1 MEYQTNFNIFWGT
14 FVLLVIG
21 MSIII
26 FGNMVDYFSNIL
38 PGIII
43 YFSFLILYTAYNIFV
58 YPIKVVITDNF
69 LIIRYYY
76 KKYNLEL
83 KLLKVREI
91 EKHTRTGIVYYLLK
105 INHPSFSRSF
115 KIDSLAWNNYEQIK
129 NNLGNE

>member
-1 MEYQTNFNIFWGT
+1 
-14 FVLLVIG
+14 